1 MNHFKGIVWPFHFFT
16 EDFKNYSYVLINK
29 LKLNGKDSTY
39 FVISNIWFLRHYNST
54 WKVPTV
60 VSGVHSLHPSLEEG
74 LKVALLIQNK
84 YPWPK
89 CPKTNQTSNKQI
101 QNKYISWFA
110 VAIQVEW
117 SGQGYRNSGV
127 ENLGEKAY
135 WYRAVNVRYAPN
147 LSRKI
152 DHGHKNTQPF
162 T

>member
-1 MNHFKGIVWPFHFFT
+1 MKNIPHILLFT
-16 EDFKNYSYVLINK
+16 IFDFWDIITVLERYSSKWRSLPPP
-29 LKLNGKDSTY
+29 
-39 FVISNIWFLRHYNST
+39 ISWGR
-54 WKVPTV
+54 
-60 VSGVHSLHPSLEEG
+60 E

-135 WYRAVNVRYAPN
+135 LYRAVNVRYAPN

-152 DHGHKNTQPF
+152 DHGHKNTQLF
-162 T
+162 AYYVEHHKFSNVSRAVTLRYSSYKYIFW